1 MTGLPVRTVL
11 TINILLLLSVM
22 PGWAQLDCRSIMGA
36 YITPFRDS
44 SRFAWGAELTLAPG
58 VLRDRTIF
66 NTLAIAGLDYTSYNK
81 KHNFYFEGAAKYW
94 YNSTSGPGL
103 DGKGTDYADFSKPLK
118 KHFGFR
124 ELYYRYNDFLQIKT
138 GIQSLHSPDFFL
150 IDERLLGISMQKQT
164 RNIRIDLQS
173 GTVYSGIAR
182 MSDVCGVRHLYNLAK
197 GGKISFVGN
206 DPFDSNFALASVTW
220 FSGQKSKAAT
230 DLNKQGE
237 FNVTDEFELYDE
249 FSQPGASGINSGKGQ
264 RPGIEKTGLLFYE
277 EFGSRFHD
285 YKYHGAAFI
294 HFHLLPG
301 SDIKFELLYQYAR
314 NTRAWITYTSI
325 GKEFQ
330 WKNGG
335 ITEVEAKWFHLIRQ
349 DEKVLYFPAF
359 TNLFLGEM
367 MRLDAMH
374 FPLLSVSAVHKF
386 SGKNKLQVDLNY
398 VRQLKDQ
405 KTSEVDLI
413 TGIKVHK
420 NARLS
425 AIFGYVN
432 SGFLLKDNYLARL
445 ELRIAF

>member
-1 MTGLPVRTVL
+1 MTRFPVRIVSTVSML
-11 TINILLLLSVM
+11 ISTATFAWS
-22 PGWAQLDCRSIMGA
+22 QLDCRSMMGA
-36 YITPFRDS
+36 YIAPLSDS
-44 SRFAWGAELTLAPG
+44 SRLSWGAEITVAPG
-58 VLRDRTIF
+58 ILRDRSIF
-66 NTLAIAGLDYTSYNK
+66 NTMGLAGVDYTSFNK
-81 KHNFYFEGAAKYW
+81 KHNVYFEGAVKYW
-94 YNSTSGPGL
+94 YNSVTGPGL
-103 DGKGTDYADFSKPLK
+103 DGSGEDFSDFSKPAK
-118 KHFGFR
+118 NHFGFR

-138 GIQSLHSPDFFL
+138 GIQSLKSPDFFL
-150 IDERLLGISMQKQT
+150 IDERLLGISAQKQT
-164 RNIRIDLQS
+164 GNLRFDLQT
-173 GTVYSGIAR
+173 GTVFSGIAR

-197 GGKISFVGN
+197 GAKISFVGV
-206 DPFDSNFALASVTW
+206 DPFDSNFALASATW
-220 FSGQKSKAAT
+220 VPGRHGKKSMVSNDQEAP
-230 DLNKQGE
+230 GE
-237 FNVTDEFELYDE
+237 FEE
-249 FSQPGASGINSGKGQ
+249 FSLSENTGESANGINKGMQ
-264 RPGIEKTGLLFYE
+264 PSIEKTGILFYE

-301 SDIKFELLYQYAR
+301 TDIKLELLYQHAR
-314 NTRAWITYTSI
+314 NTRAWITYASI

-335 ITEVEAKWFHLIRQ
+335 ITELEGKWYHLIRQ

-374 FPLLSVSAVHKF
+374 FPLLTFSAGHKF
-386 SGKNKLQVDLNY
+386 PGSNKLQVDLNY

-413 TGIKVHK
+413 TGIKVHR

-425 AIFGYVN
+425 AIFGYVS
-432 SGFLLKDNYLARL
+432 SGFLIKDNYLTRL